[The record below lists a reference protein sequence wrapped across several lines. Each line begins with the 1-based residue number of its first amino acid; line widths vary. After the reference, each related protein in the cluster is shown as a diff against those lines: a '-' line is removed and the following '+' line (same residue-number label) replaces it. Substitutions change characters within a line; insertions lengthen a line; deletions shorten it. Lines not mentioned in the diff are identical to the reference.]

1 MQKYKFIFL
10 ILLSLFLGESLLAQD
25 DTDETYPGSKCG
37 TFQTSRFQPDK
48 KKRNDNILNS
58 RPNLQMQLAS
68 QSGLFLIHFD
78 TTGHN
83 AVPVRDDNKNGISDF
98 VDSALIFIDYVYDVE
113 VNQMH
118 YLKPKTDN
126 GVGSSDAYDI
136 YLVNIG
142 DGGTN
147 GEGLYGYTD
156 TEDEYSSTYNR
167 PKFTSYIV
175 IDNDFSQRDSTNSSN
190 GTKYRTFNDTGFTA
204 LKITL
209 AHEYHH
215 AVQFAYGQDYTS
227 PCLNEM
233 TSTWMEYRLVPYTR
247 DYLQYV
253 RLLFRNPRAYP
264 FGNGIAETGYLYSIF
279 GQYLHSNFG
288 DSLFLRMWERIGL
301 GVQGY
306 QALDSALIDKNTSL
320 AEEWCKQ
327 LQWLYFT
334 GKRAKENQFF
344 KMASQFPLVT
354 YYKDEVFNEP
364 SFTHS
369 GGLLSYEFRFFRV
382 RYDYPD
388 LNPTSDTTDILITDT
403 DTQSA
408 VLQGTREL
416 PYTIALSSTPLTDSH
431 EYGKNKKYYYQLLA
445 PQSNICDEF
454 FYSGGDIT
462 KLIAYAY
469 PNPFIKSQ
477 DPSQNM
483 FFPVPEGANI
493 NSKVEFYII
502 NSSMEKVF
510 ESSQMIVGL
519 NNQNR
524 VIIMSNDQMDF
535 SSGVYLFH
543 AKYGNNECSGKFAI
557 IK

>member
-1 MQKYKFIFL
+1 MQKYKFIFT
-10 ILLSLFLGESLLAQD
+10 ILLISILSGFVQAQD
-25 DTDETYPGSKCG
+25 EEYNPAPGSKCG
-37 TFQTSRFQPDK
+37 TFQTSRFQPDP
-48 KKRNDNILNS
+48 KKRNDRILNS
-58 RPNLQMQLAS
+58 RPALQKQEVSA
-68 QSGLFLIHFD
+68 SGLFLIHFD

-83 AVPVRDDNKNGISDF
+83 AVPMNDDDKNGNSDF

-142 DGGTN
+142 DGGDQ

-156 TEDEYSSTYNR
+156 AEDEYSSTFNR

-175 IDNDFSQRDSTNSSN
+175 IDNDFSQRDSTNQN
-190 GTKYRTFNDTGFTA
+190 GKKYRTFNDTGYTA

-227 PCLNEM
+227 PSLNEM
-233 TSTWMEYRLVPYTR
+233 TSTWMEIRLVPYTK

-253 RLLFRNPRAYP
+253 RSLFREPRSWP
-264 FGNGIAETGYLYSIF
+264 FGNGIAETGYRYSIF
-279 GQYLHSNFG
+279 GEYLHTNFG
-288 DSLFLRMWERIGL
+288 DSVLLRMWERIAL

-306 QALDSALIDKNTSL
+306 KALDSALIDKNTSL

-327 LQWLYFT
+327 LEWFYFT
-334 GKRAKENQFF
+334 GKRAKENQYF

-354 YYKDEVFNEP
+354 LYKDEEFNEP

-369 GGLLSYEFRFFRV
+369 GGLLAYEFRFLRV

-388 LNPTSDTTDILITDT
+388 FNTTSDTADILITDT
-403 DTQSA
+403 DTESA
-408 VLQGTREL
+408 VKQGTREM
-416 PYTIALSSTPLTDSH
+416 PYTVAVSSTPLTDSR
-431 EYGKNKKYYYQLLA
+431 EFGKNKKYYYQLLT
-445 PQSNICDEF
+445 PQSNICDAL

-462 KLIAYAY
+462 KLIGYAY
-469 PNPFIKSQ
+469 PNPFVKTQ
-477 DPSQNM
+477 DQDM
-483 FFPVPEGANI
+483 FFPAPDGATI
-493 NSKVEFYII
+493 NSKVEFYIL

-510 ESSQMIVGL
+510 ESSTMVVGL
-519 NNQNR
+519 DNQQNR
-524 VIIMSNDQMDF
+524 VIIF
-535 SSGVYLFH
+535 SKELMNFSTGVYIFH
-543 AKYGNNECSGKFAI
+543 SKYGNNECSGKFAI
-557 IK
+557 IQ